1 MKLAQNEQVVRKWE
15 YASAQ
20 GFSKHTATLT
30 VTNERIVHEVKSGTR
45 LERQEIPVKSAKS
58 IYASRANN
66 ILGII
71 LLILAGLFLIY
82 SFVQL
87 ASPYGKGMGAVL
99 LVLAIAMGV
108 IGYIFLKRCSMTLV
122 ITTEGRSEVGLS
134 LGVFSRLAGYLSGT
148 IRVHADR
155 DTVDNML
162 ENIGALIVD
171 IKNLPQNADEP
182 SGIL

>member
-30 VTNERIVHEVKSGTR
+30 VTNERIVHEVKSATR

-58 IYASRANN
+58 IYASRANS

-71 LLILAGLFLIY
+71 LLILAGIFFLMMVSLFGELDEEALI
-82 SFVQL
+82 FLVPIIPL
-87 ASPYGKGMGAVL
+87 VIFGIL
-99 LVLAIAMGV
+99 L
-108 IGYIFLKRCSMTLV
+108 LKRCAMTLV